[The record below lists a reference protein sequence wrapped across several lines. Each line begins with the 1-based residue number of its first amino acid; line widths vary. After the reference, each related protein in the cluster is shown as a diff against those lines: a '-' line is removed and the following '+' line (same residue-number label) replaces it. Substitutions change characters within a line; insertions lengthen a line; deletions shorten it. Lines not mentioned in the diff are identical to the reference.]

1 MPDIPK
7 RPYPATMTINGDP
20 MIAVVVPIFRHS
32 VLLSEAID
40 SVLDQRAGVSI
51 HIILVNDGCPH
62 QETDQVCRDYA
73 LAYPDRITY
82 LHKANGGL
90 SDARNYGIRYALA
103 AWPRLEAIY
112 MLDADNRLRPD
123 ALGNA
128 FQALRDHPDAGW
140 IYPNIDMF
148 GLRWSGDYGGDYSVL
163 IHTMM
168 NICEAGSLIR
178 RSVFDAGVF
187 FDTSFKSGFED
198 WDFFLTAAKAGF
210 RGRNIDNFGFLYRK
224 RAESMLADSERDA
237 EAIRAAMR
245 LKHKDL
251 FNPRGLL
258 ALEQAEAPR
267 YAILLSDRNQVLLT
281 TDPESDS
288 ARLVPVEHF
297 EQMWWRT
304 QTDNSHHHVPPLLVV
319 THSAILDKLRT
330 AGLLHGLLWTMERR
344 IAQKPFVALELQ
356 SCDSD
361 RIAWSEEDVHGIR
374 ELNAA
379 MLMVRPKL
387 LGEVIRDATTNWI
400 SGITARPCNVP
411 AQVLHYELPEA
422 FFPPRGVVYAN
433 AAHDLLILCT
443 KLRASPMCGAI
454 NIRWDW
460 REPDIPWRAR
470 THEIVRTPTLAN
482 AAYPRGSGQGRDI
495 GFILPLAEFG
505 GVERVA
511 LNTARALKK
520 AGWRP
525 HLFIIDTNGCAFG
538 QEWRDVF
545 DSVTF
550 LADPAFSTWGA
561 AQTNYIGTDIP
572 DWSRWGDHRDAVAML
587 AWLDVA
593 VNFHGGAISG
603 LMGRLRKFGVK
614 TAISLHLNDHSPVG
628 RQVGNTYL
636 GLAFEH
642 AYDLFLPCSQ
652 QMADWCHAM
661 GVPDEKII
669 AVLNAPSFER
679 PVRRLNWR
687 SEVKKTVGRK
697 IRVMYLGRL
706 DRQKGL
712 ERLIGIIDATSA
724 EKMDVEWRLI
734 GKQVMAWDAPPLP
747 DRIARMVE
755 PSLTT
760 PETLEKAFSWADVFV
775 LPSYYEGLP
784 LTILE
789 AMRAGVVPIA
799 TDAGA
804 VTDVVHSWQ
813 NGVVLSQTGTV
824 AEAVE
829 ALRRLEGDRTLLAT
843 LSEAARNDMRHHN
856 WDHAIAPVAAQLDR
870 MFTADRK
877 AATRAV
883 DARITSTG
891 RNDGPAS
898 SNHNLQDQK
907 RFPITALVQTGA
919 PL

>member
-1 MPDIPK
+1 MPDVLTHL
-7 RPYPATMTINGDP
+7 YPATVAINGDP
-20 MIAVVVPIFRHS
+20 AIAVVVPIFRHS

-40 SVLDQRAGVSI
+40 SVLDQRADMSI
-51 HIILVNDGCPH
+51 RIILVNDGCPH
-62 QETDQVCRDYA
+62 QETDQVCCDYA
-73 LAYPDRITY
+73 LAYPERITY

-90 SDARNYGIRYALA
+90 SDARNYGIRYALD

-148 GLRWSGDYGGDYSVL
+148 GLRWAGDYGGDYSVL

-251 FNPRGLL
+251 FSPRGLL

-281 TDPESDS
+281 TDPDSDS
-288 ARLVPVEHF
+288 ARLVPVEQF
-297 EQMWWRT
+297 EQMWWQT
-304 QTDNSHHHVPPLLVV
+304 QTDNSHHHVPPILVV
-319 THSAILDKLRT
+319 THSAILDKLRA

-344 IAQKPFVALELQ
+344 ITQKPFVALELQ

-379 MLMVRPKL
+379 ILMVRPKL
-387 LGEVIRDATTNWI
+387 LSEVVRDATAGWI

-422 FFPPRGVVYAN
+422 FFPPSGAVYAN
-433 AAHDLLILCT
+433 AAHDLLMLCI
-443 KLRASPMCGAI
+443 KLRASPMRGAVD
-454 NIRWDW
+454 IRWDW
-460 REPDIPWRAR
+460 RDNGIPPRST
-470 THEIVRTPTLAN
+470 THEIVRVPTN
-482 AAYPRGSGQGRDI
+482 GDAAYPRASGDHKDV
-495 GFILPLAEFG
+495 GFILPVVEFG

-511 LNTARALKK
+511 LNIARALRQQ
-520 AGWRP
+520 GYRP
-525 HLFIIDTNGCAFG
+525 HLFVTDSRDCQWNK
-538 QEWRDVF
+538 EWQATF
-545 DSVTF
+545 ESVTF
-550 LADPAFSTWGA
+550 LADEHFTSWGGA
-561 AQTNYIGTDIP
+561 CSNFLGTDVP
-572 DWSRWGDHRDAVAML
+572 DWSRWGDQRNAVAML

-628 RQVGNTYL
+628 RQVGNPYL

-642 AYDLFLPCSQ
+642 AYDLFLPCSH

-661 GVPDEKII
+661 GVPDDKII
-669 AVLNAPSFER
+669 PVLNAPSFER
-679 PVRRLNWR
+679 PVDRLNWR
-687 SEVKKTVGRK
+687 SEARKSAGRK
-697 IRVMYLGRL
+697 IRAMYLGRL

-712 ERLIGIIDATSA
+712 ERLIGIVDATSA
-724 EKMDVEWRLI
+724 AKMNVEWRLI
-734 GKQVMAWDAPPLP
+734 GKQVMAWNAPPLP
-747 DRIARMVE
+747 DHIARMVE
-755 PSLTT
+755 PSLIT
-760 PETLEKAFSWADVFV
+760 PDELEKAFCWADVFV

-804 VTDVVHSWQ
+804 VTDVVRSWQ
-813 NGVVLSQTGTV
+813 NGVVLSQTRTV
-824 AEAVE
+824 AEAVA
-829 ALRRLEGDRTLLAT
+829 ALRRLESDRALLEK
-843 LSEAARNDMRHHN
+843 LSEAACNDMRHHC
-856 WDHAIAPVAAQLDR
+856 WDYAVAPVKEHLDR
-870 MFTADRK
+870 MLA
-877 AATRAV
+877 
-883 DARITSTG
+883 
-891 RNDGPAS
+891 
-898 SNHNLQDQK
+898 HN
-907 RFPITALVQTGA
+907 PV
-919 PL
+919 